1 MVSQEVRQHLV
12 SALILSRID
21 YCNVIFAGLPDV
33 TLAPLRHGRV
43 MNAAVRFVAGLG
55 PHDHVTAA
63 WRDLHWLPIEQRITY
78 KLCIM
83 MHAVNNGTAPTC
95 MRPDN
100 TSQ

>member
-1 MVSQEVRQHLV
+1 MVSQEVRQRLV

-33 TLAPLRHGRV
+33 TLAPLRRV
-43 MNAAVRFVAGLG
+43 MNAAVAGLG
-55 PHDHVTAA
+55 PRDHVTAA

-83 MHAVNNGTAPTC
+83 MHAVNNGTAHTYVC
-95 MRPDN
+95 DLV
-100 TSQ
+100 TLIS